1 MNIAAINLPRWVAPR
16 SPEELAGLN
25 ESLDEH
31 LAIVR
36 NLDET
41 RGEQFELLRYYRDFM
56 SADDLAPFFKFT
68 NAYSGFVMSQLE
80 RRKYVRPF
88 TTKTLEVL
96 FMNRDDSQHT
106 FGVIVQDEGF
116 KNIAYAIR
124 HSTVVPQSR
133 KGKGKKPVVDVRY
146 GLGQQ
151 LTRKAA
157 YPAEFLAEIAEFIHL
172 YNAENSQLRENKR
185 EPFRKNVT
193 TADIEKLTALVD
205 AFGSKVVCNML
216 VAYGYA
222 REPYEGK
229 ADEPIAEEGEVE
241 TPEVDDDA
249 TNDDEQ

>member
-1 MNIAAINLPRWVAPR
+1 
-16 SPEELAGLN
+16 
-25 ESLDEH
+25 
-31 LAIVR
+31 
-36 NLDET
+36 
-41 RGEQFELLRYYRDFM
+41 
-56 SADDLAPFFKFT
+56 
-68 NAYSGFVMSQLE
+68 
-80 RRKYVRPF
+80 
-88 TTKTLEVL
+88 
-96 FMNRDDSQHT
+96 
-106 FGVIVQDEGF
+106 
-116 KNIAYAIR
+116 
-124 HSTVVPQSR
+124 
-133 KGKGKKPVVDVRY
+133 
-146 GLGQQ
+146 
-151 LTRKAA
+151 
-157 YPAEFLAEIAEFIHL
+157 L